1 MDSVYIANRLLG
13 GNFLYPQELHFL
25 GDKVVLVQRGLF
37 KTSERTI
44 PLSKIAS
51 VTVMLGVAT
60 GSVRVESSGGTED
73 IVATGFNKA
82 DIERFR
88 TEVESAIK

>member
-1 MDSVYIANRLLG
+1 MESVYTASRIFG
-13 GNFLYPQELHFL
+13 GRVLYPQELHFL

-51 VTVMLGVAT
+51 VSVTLGIAT

-73 IVATGFNKA
+73 IVATGFKKS
-82 DIERFR
+82 DIQRFR
-88 TEVESAIK
+88 VQVESAIR